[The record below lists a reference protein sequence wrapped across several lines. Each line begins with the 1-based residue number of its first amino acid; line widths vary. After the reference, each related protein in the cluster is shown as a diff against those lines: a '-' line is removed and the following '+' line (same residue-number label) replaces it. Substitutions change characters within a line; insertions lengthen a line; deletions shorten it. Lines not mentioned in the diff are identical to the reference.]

1 MYDSFRSDKLN
12 IPSDT
17 ASRDFMDDL
26 SRTEEFNRQAVLYS
40 DFYKGK
46 VQIMPKVPVRNLSD
60 FSVWYTPGVAA
71 VSRRI
76 AQNAEESFELTGRWN
91 TIAILTDGTRVLGLG
106 NIGPEAAIPV
116 MEGKSLIFNFFGA
129 VNAVP
134 LPIRVSSR
142 DEFIAVAKA
151 LEPSFGGYNLEDI
164 ESPKC
169 FFVLETLQKSL
180 SIPAWHDD
188 QLGTAC
194 ITLAGLINSLRVVGK
209 RLGDAKVVLMGSGAA
224 NIAAAHL
231 LIAAGVKEGNII
243 LADSKG
249 VLEPERDDMDQ
260 LMINNPWKYNLAL
273 RTNSE
278 RIKGA
283 VENAFKGADVVI
295 SASRPG
301 PGTIKPEWIRTMNRD
316 PVVFALANP
325 VPEIWPEE
333 AKDAGAAIVATGR
346 GDFPNQ
352 INNSLVFPGVFR
364 GVLDARSRGVNFEVM
379 VAASY
384 EIADF
389 ISEPSA
395 DKIVPTMEE
404 WELYPRVAS
413 AVAYKTSD
421 LGLARRKNSKEGF
434 YKAARELIENN
445 RNVYL
450 HLMKE
455 KFIKELPGVNRI
467 ER

>member
-1 MYDSFRSDKLN
+1 
-12 IPSDT
+12 
-17 ASRDFMDDL
+17 MDDVT
-26 SRTEEFNRQAVLYS
+26 RTEEFNKQALIYS
-40 DFYKGK
+40 DYYKGK
-46 VQIMPKVPVRNLSD
+46 VQIIPKVPVRNLSD

-71 VSRRI
+71 VSTRV
-76 AQNAEESFELTGRWN
+76 AQDPEASFELTGRWN

-106 NIGPEAAIPV
+106 NIGPEGAMPV
-116 MEGKSLIFNFFGA
+116 MEGKSLIFNFLGA

-134 LPIRVSSR
+134 LPIRVNNK

-169 FFVLETLQKSL
+169 FFILETLQKSL
-180 SIPAWHDD
+180 KIPAWHDD

-209 RLGDAKVVLMGSGAA
+209 RLEDSRVVLLGSGAA

-231 LIAAGVKEGNII
+231 LIAAGAREGNII

-273 RTNSE
+273 RTNSD
-278 RIKGA
+278 RIKGPA
-283 VENAFKGADVVI
+283 ENAFKGSDVVV
-295 SASRPG
+295 SAAKPG
-301 PGTIKPEWIRTMNRD
+301 PGTIKPEWIRTMND
-316 PVVFALANP
+316 HAIVFALANP
-325 VPEIWPEE
+325 VPEIWPED
-333 AKDAGAAIVATGR
+333 AKEAGAEIVATGR

-364 GVLDARSRGVNFEVM
+364 GVLDARSKGVNFDVM
-379 VAASY
+379 VAASK

-389 ISEPSA
+389 IDEPTE
-395 DKIVPTMEE
+395 DRIVPTMED

-413 AVAYKTSD
+413 AVAYKTSEI
-421 LGLARRKNSKEGF
+421 GLARRKNSKEGF
-434 YKAARELIENN
+434 YKAAHEMIESN

-450 HLMKE
+450 HLMRE
-455 KFIKELPGVNRI
+455 KYIRELPGVNKI